1 MKSLRF
7 LVMAA
12 MCLPLP
18 VLAADVDYSRVINLA
33 GKQRMLTQKMSKEV
47 GLVALEVDTA
57 ANLGNLK
64 ATHDLFD
71 KTLKGLRNGDDSLGF
86 PPTKKPK
93 LVECLDSRWPLGRLF
108 AYRG

>member
-18 VLAADVDYSRVINLA
+18 ALAADVDYSRVINLA

-47 GLVALEVDTA
+47 EAW
-57 ANLGNLK
+57 
-64 ATHDLFD
+64 
-71 KTLKGLRNGDDSLGF
+71 LRL
-86 PPTKKPK
+86 
-93 LVECLDSRWPLGRLF
+93 RLIQL
-108 AYRG
+108 RT